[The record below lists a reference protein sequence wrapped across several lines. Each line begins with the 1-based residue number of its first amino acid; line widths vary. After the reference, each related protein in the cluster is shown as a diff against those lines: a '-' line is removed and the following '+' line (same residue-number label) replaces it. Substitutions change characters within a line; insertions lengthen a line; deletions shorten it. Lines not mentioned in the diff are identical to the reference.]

1 MLNFVPNI
9 VVLDYLTAVDRLT
22 PEIETKAKSFMET
35 GYQRELSYKHD
46 DGSYSA
52 FGKSDKNGSTWLTA
66 FVAKSFIKASKF
78 IQIDE
83 NVIAEALDFLAGVQ
97 SDDGSF
103 PEIGQVFHSDM
114 QGGSSKGVA
123 LTAYTLITFLEKEGS
138 TKYKSNIERALNY
151 VKNNLESV
159 KDNYSLAIIAYA
171 LQMAKDPSA
180 DLFLN
185 KLDIRAEKKDGKVFW
200 KKDMPKSEGPKDIW
214 RSEPKSINVEMTA
227 YGLQAYVEAG
237 NDTDAIPMMR
247 WLVAQRNENGGFEST
262 QDTVVGLQ
270 ALAKIAAKIYSP
282 SNEIDIEVKPDVGS
296 PSKLSINRA
305 NSLILQ
311 KNELNSEARKFH
323 VSAKGNGFGILN
335 VAYRYNVDVNGESPR
350 FMLSTKL
357 HDNSN
362 KNFLHL
368 IACTSF
374 AVDDTIKRSNMAVM
388 EIQLPSGFVFDSDT
402 VHEVKATRNVKVS
415 LRITFFFT

>member
-9 VVLDYLTAVDRLT
+9 VVLDYLTAVGRLT
-22 PEIETKAKSFMET
+22 PQIASKAKNFMEI
-35 GYQRELSYKHD
+35 GFQRELSYKHD

-83 NVIAEALDFLAGVQ
+83 HVVTEALDFLANVQ
-97 SDDGSF
+97 NETDGSF
-103 PEIGQVFHSDM
+103 HEVGQVFHSDM

-123 LTAYTLITFLEKEGS
+123 LTAYTLITFLEKGNT
-138 TKYKSNIERALNY
+138 TKYQKNIEKALNY
-151 VKNNLESV
+151 VKNHLESV

-171 LQMAKDPSA
+171 LQIAKDPTA

-185 KLDIRAEKKDGKVFW
+185 KLAIRAEKKDGKSFW
-200 KKDMPKSEGPKDIW
+200 KKDIPKSEGPKNFW
-214 RSEPKSINVEMTA
+214 QSEPKSINVEMTA

-237 NDTDAIPMMR
+237 NDTDAIPIMR

-270 ALAKIAAKIYSP
+270 ALAKIAAKIFSP
-282 SNEIDIEVKPDVGS
+282 NNEIEIEVKPDVGS
-296 PSKLSINRA
+296 PTKLSLNRA

-311 KNELNSEARKFH
+311 KNELNSESRNFQ
-323 VSAKGNGFGILN
+323 VSAKGSGFGILN

-350 FMLSTKL
+350 FQLGTKL
-357 HDNSN
+357 HENSN

-374 AVDDTIKRSNMAVM
+374 AIDDTIKRSNMAVM
-388 EIQLPSGFVFDSDT
+388 EIQLPSGFTFDSDT
-402 VHEVKATRNVKVS
+402 ADALKSTRNVKVS
-415 LRITFFFT
+415 LTRIF